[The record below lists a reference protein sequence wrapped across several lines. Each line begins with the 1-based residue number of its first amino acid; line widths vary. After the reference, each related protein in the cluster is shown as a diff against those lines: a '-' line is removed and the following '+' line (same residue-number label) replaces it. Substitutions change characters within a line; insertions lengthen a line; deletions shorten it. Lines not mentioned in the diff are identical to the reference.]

1 MRLLLF
7 VLPLA
12 LAGCQSTSPQAA
24 ASPVPPV
31 PVVAQTRPPIP
42 PPERSSLER
51 RQAQWIEA
59 LISQNDALQQRLTA
73 VPTVTAHAEFRAALP
88 QPIREVQP
96 PAPKPETLACIEPD
110 AQRIVDLT
118 APAPMPGE
126 PVNPFAVREP
136 AATKG
141 RELTLVVSGIVAG
154 PDRCAVIN
162 ERLVQ
167 PGDPVDVLRLEEI
180 EADAVFLAIG
190 DQRIRLT
197 VSETPVRVRLP
208 N

>member
-1 MRLLLF
+1 MRILMVL
-7 VLPLA
+7 LPLA
-12 LAGCQSTSPQAA
+12 LAGCQSPAPQAA
-24 ASPVPPV
+24 ALPVKTA
-31 PVVAQTRPPIP
+31 PVVAPPRPLVP

-59 LISQNDALQQRLTA
+59 LISQNDALQQRLA
-73 VPTVTAHAEFRAALP
+73 AAPTVTARSEIPTASSQPVREMPAAG
-88 QPIREVQP
+88 
-96 PAPKPETLACIEPD
+96 PKPETLACIEPD
-110 AQRIVDLT
+110 AQRVVDLT
-118 APAPMPGE
+118 APATAPGE

-136 AATKG
+136 AASKG
-141 RELTLVVSGIVAG
+141 RELALVVSGIVAG

-167 PGDPVDVLRLEEI
+167 PGDPIDVLRLEEI
-180 EADAVFLAIG
+180 EAGAVFLGYG

>member
-1 MRLLLF
+1 MRILMVL
-7 VLPLA
+7 LPLA
-12 LAGCQSTSPQAA
+12 IAGCQSPTPQAA
-24 ASPVPPV
+24 ALPVQPA
-31 PVVAQTRPPIP
+31 PVVTPTRPPVL

-59 LISQNDALQQRLTA
+59 LISQNEALQQRLA
-73 VPTVTAHAEFRAALP
+73 AAPTVIARTDVAPPPPL
-88 QPIREVQP
+88 PIRDIAAAV
-96 PAPKPETLACIEPD
+96 PKPETLACIEPD
-110 AQRIVDLT
+110 AQRMVDLT
-118 APAPMPGE
+118 APAPTPGE

-136 AATKG
+136 AGTKG
-141 RELTLVVSGIVAG
+141 REVALVVSGIVAG

-167 PGDPVDVLRLEEI
+167 PGDPVDALRLEEI
-180 EADAVFLAIG
+180 EAGAVFLGYG